1 MSGIDDTDGEAVT
14 EPIPRRKPTGSGTTS
29 DREADTTTTT
39 PAPTTP
45 ATATPATATPATA
58 TPATATPATATPA
71 RIPKLNGAAVT
82 TAGLAGEV
90 SVRRPGARRARRRGV
105 GSLIGEGLAA
115 ELLESHPADVLL
127 SDRCSC
133 GESYPCRSRRFA
145 ATFVTDD
152 AYLPVERAV
161 VNRIAAA
168 APDRRPVPRHA
179 DPGPATA
186 ESGGKSRAGRRSAG
200 RTTAE
205 QGTDPAENSEAKAT
219 KGRTADG
226 GRRAQPKRAD
236 AEAKSKPAEDL
247 DATQQIPKI
256 QDDHPPVAVAV

>member
-1 MSGIDDTDGEAVT
+1 MSGIDDTDGVAVT

-29 DREADTTTTT
+29 NREADTTTTT
-39 PAPTTP
+39 PPTTTP
-45 ATATPATATPATA
+45 AATTPTATPASS
-58 TPATATPATATPA
+58 A
-71 RIPKLNGAAVT
+71 RLNGAAAT

-115 ELLESHPADVLL
+115 ELLESHRADVLL

-145 ATFVTDD
+145 ATFVADD

-161 VNRIAAA
+161 VNRIVAA

-186 ESGGKSRAGRRSAG
+186 ESGKSRAGRRSAG
-200 RTTAE
+200 RTTKE
-205 QGTDPAENSEAKAT
+205 QGTDQEENSGAKPT
-219 KGRTADG
+219 RGRAADG

-236 AEAKSKPAEDL
+236 AEAEPKPAEDL